1 MKKIVFTLLIASLLF
16 SCKKDDD
23 GDSGTSLEGTWK
35 LTSFTTETGFDFNE
49 DGTASNNVMSETN
62 CYQNE
67 TVLFNGNGSGT
78 ATNRSYADITLEL
91 VAGSTTEYEYSVT
104 CVQETETNTFSWTQS
119 GNTISITES
128 GETISG
134 TLSGSV
140 LTIVIPSGFFVEIE
154 EAGGTG
160 FTTEDVTFVYTKQ

>member
-1 MKKIVFTLLIASLLF
+1 MKKIAFTLLMATLLF

-23 GDSGTSLEGTWK
+23 GNTQVSVEGNWK
-35 LTSFTTETGFDFNE
+35 LTAFTTETGFDFNE

-67 TVLFNGNGSGT
+67 TVLFSGNGSAT
-78 ATNRSYADITLEL
+78 STNRSYADITLEL

-104 CVQETETNTFSWTQS
+104 CVQETEINTLSWTQS

-128 GETISG
+128 GETITG

-140 LTIVIPSGFFVEIE
+140 LTIVIPSGFFVEVE
-154 EAGGTG
+154 ETGGTG